1 MPFRHGLLGL
11 LADGPK
17 TGYELTK
24 VFADTLEYVWPAGHS
39 QIYPE
44 LGRLA
49 EQGLI
54 QRAGDGARGS
64 KRYELTPAGLAE
76 LRRWFRETNPSRRIR
91 NEPLLRVFF
100 LWVLDPEEAEAY
112 LRREADEYRRQLEEF
127 LEFEHRDRRTPSER
141 ASRLALEAG
150 IRVLRARLEWA
161 EWAQRE
167 VRSWKSKRSADRS

>member
-17 TGYELTK
+17 TGYELTRL
-24 VFADTLEYVWPAGHS
+24 FADTMDYVWPAGHS

-44 LGRLA
+44 LARLA

-54 QRAGDGARGS
+54 RRAGGGPRGS
-64 KRYELTPAGLAE
+64 KRYALTPAGLAE
-76 LRRWFRETNPSRRIR
+76 LRRWLRETVPDRRIR

-100 LWVLDPEEAEAY
+100 LWVIDPEEAEAY
-112 LRREADEYRRQLEEF
+112 LGREADEYRRKLEEF
-127 LEFEHRDRRTPSER
+127 RAFEKRQRRTPSER
-141 ASRLALEAG
+141 ASRLVLESG
-150 IRVLRARLEWA
+150 IRITQARLEWA

-167 VRSWKSKRSADRS
+167 VRKWKSRPG